1 MKKTA
6 MIAFIAVAVL
16 ISVSG
21 SAPAYDRDMEIVA
34 DVFIVRPI
42 GLVATVIGAAA
53 FIAALPF
60 SLPSGSVHE
69 IGRVLV
75 AEPFKYTFAR
85 PIGDFEN
92 RCTADQISMR

>member
-6 MIAFIAVAVL
+6 MIAFIAVL
-16 ISVSG
+16 FLVSASG
-21 SAPAYDRDMEIVA
+21 IAQAFDRDIEIVA
-34 DVFIVRPI
+34 DVLIVRPVGI
-42 GLVATVIGAAA
+42 VATVIGAAA
-53 FIAALPF
+53 FIVALPF

-69 IGRVLV
+69 TGRVLV